1 MNQEMTIAPGPSTE
15 TPQRSG
21 RITGWIIFARL
32 LLIAV
37 YAQSIFAGV
46 FLSGK
51 IWGRDAHEMNAG
63 ILVMVS
69 FIAGALAL
77 FSLREVAGGR
87 RYAVAMLAF
96 AVAITI
102 QYGIGEQVADGER
115 LLWLHTPFGVA
126 LVGWSAE
133 MATVAR
139 RLGRVD

>member
-1 MNQEMTIAPGPSTE
+1 MSRQIAADRGAALEAPPSG
-15 TPQRSG
+15 Q
-21 RITGWIIFARL
+21 IMAWIIFARL
-32 LLIAV
+32 LLLAV

-51 IWGRDAHEMNAG
+51 IWGRDAHEINAG
-63 ILVMVS
+63 ILVFVS

-77 FSLREVAGGR
+77 FSLREVSGGR
-87 RYAVAMLAF
+87 RYAAAMLAF
-96 AVAITI
+96 AVAVTI

-115 LLWLHTPFGVA
+115 LLWIHIPFGVA

-139 RLGRVD
+139 RLGK

>member
-1 MNQEMTIAPGPSTE
+1 MA
-15 TPQRSG
+15 
-21 RITGWIIFARL
+21 WIVFARL
-32 LLIAV
+32 LLLAT

-63 ILVMVS
+63 ILVTVS

-77 FSLREVAGGR
+77 FALKDVSGGR

-96 AVAITI
+96 AIAITI

-115 LLWLHTPFGVA
+115 LLWLHIPFGVA
-126 LVGWSAE
+126 LIGWSAE

-139 RLGRVD
+139 RLGK

>member
-1 MNQEMTIAPGPSTE
+1 MNRATIAAPASSPE
-15 TPQRSG
+15 APQRSG
-21 RITGWIIFARL
+21 QIIGWIIFARL

-37 YAQSIFAGV
+37 YAQSIFAGI

-63 ILVMVS
+63 ILVTVS
-69 FIAGALAL
+69 FVAGALAL
-77 FSLREVAGGR
+77 FSLRNVAGGR

-115 LLWLHTPFGVA
+115 LLWLHIPFGVA
-126 LVGWSAE
+126 LIGWSAE

-139 RLGRVD
+139 RLGR

>member
-1 MNQEMTIAPGPSTE
+1 MSQEISIPTAQPSDA
-15 TPQRSG
+15 PQRSG
-21 RITGWIIFARL
+21 QIIGWIIFARL
-32 LLIAV
+32 LLIGV

-77 FSLREVAGGR
+77 FSLRDVSGGR
-87 RYAVAMLAF
+87 RFAFAMLAF
-96 AVAITI
+96 AIAVTI
-102 QYGIGEQVADGER
+102 QHGIGQQVADGER
-115 LLWLHTPFGVA
+115 LLWLHIPFGVA

-139 RLGRVD
+139 RLGR